1 MKDKSGNLIES
12 SSQISN
18 VLNEYFYSVVVVVS
32 SDTPVGDAHAQS
44 NNTEK
49 IHLERNGIVK
59 LINDMKINKAP
70 GSDGLQKNDSLLVPE
85 IPDILAIIFQYSI
98 NTGMLPTDWRLAN
111 VVPIHKGGEKV
122 LPNNYRPVSLTFNV
136 CKMLKHVSLH
146 YFSKHLQNILCTNQH
161 GFRRGMSC
169 NTQLI
174 TALHLIFFTIG
185 RPRLSRASCN
195 SGFCKGLR

>member
-70 GSDGLQKNDSLLVPE
+70 GPNGLIQE
-85 IPDILAIIFQYSI
+85 IS
-98 NTGMLPTDWRLAN
+98 
-111 VVPIHKGGEKV
+111 
-122 LPNNYRPVSLTFNV
+122 
-136 CKMLKHVSLH
+136 
-146 YFSKHLQNILCTNQH
+146 
-161 GFRRGMSC
+161 
-169 NTQLI
+169 
-174 TALHLIFFTIG
+174 
-185 RPRLSRASCN
+185 
-195 SGFCKGLR
+195 